1 MSKLTKTVID
11 RPVLAFIA
19 VLTMLVFGVS
29 SLLSMQQ
36 ELTPNMALPALM
48 IEVVYPGAAPDDV
61 ELLVTKKIED
71 GMASVNGIKNSLS
84 YSYDSSSIVVYQFDY
99 SVNLDNAFLDL
110 QKKMEDIKAELPEGC
125 EAPVIR
131 EMNNNDSSAMVLSV
145 EAVKEGA
152 DLTTYALETAIP
164 ALKQLP
170 DVANIKR
177 MGGREKHV
185 LVELD
190 PLLSEQYGIG
200 IGQVSETLAASDFIY
215 PAGNAEMGNKKLTL
229 TAIMRHGEAEE
240 LAKVPIKTDKGQVLA
255 LGDVAKVSLAE
266 KEPDTLCRLNGV
278 EGIALGV
285 LKNQQ
290 ASSVSLSKQVTEKLE
305 QLNAEH
311 PDTKLVVVFDSAD
324 SIISSLLTVANTLV
338 IAVVLT
344 MIVLFL
350 FFGDIK
356 ASLIV
361 GSSIPVSVLITLILI
376 SMMGFSLNMITLGAL
391 VIGIGMMV
399 DNSIVVLDMCFRM
412 QEEGLDFKDA
422 AYQGTTAVILSV
434 VASTATS
441 VVVYLPIALLQ
452 GLTGQLFKPLGF
464 TIIFALTASM
474 VSAFTLVPLCFSLY
488 RPKQKTDI
496 PVNRFL
502 NKVGE
507 KYQKLLSRVMGHKII
522 VILIAVF
529 LIAATAGLGSMLHSE
544 LMPSTEEG
552 AVVIGIDLP
561 TQTKDEELFGKVE
574 AIEEFVTGSPYVKN
588 GVMYIDI
595 AGYYAEMTAYLADD
609 CELSSQEV
617 ASLWGQE
624 VMNYAGDCRVY
635 VSALQSSGLS
645 TGGAEVEIQLESND
659 LPLLKEAARDCADAF
674 RNVDGVLSIVNS
686 TAAQGMRA
694 EVDIDPLKAEALGL
708 SAREAAEQ
716 LYAAI
721 HGVEAMEIN
730 LDGHKY
736 KVDVKFPKEEYKNIA
751 DTEKL
756 MFYTEEGKAIP
767 FPEIAKIYYNDS
779 PQEIAKQSGKFTAT
793 IISRL
798 ALEKRY
804 DAEDEIY
811 EILENE
817 VEPNL
822 PEGVVV
828 GTYIVDLLME
838 EEFEALI
845 LAILAAVFLVF
856 AVMAAEFNS
865 LKYSLLVMIC
875 IPFSLAGALLMLL
888 VFDCTINLTSL
899 IGILML
905 AGIVVNNGIMF
916 VDETNVLK
924 EKMEIT
930 EALSEAGR
938 SRLRPILMT
947 TMTTVL
953 SMIPQALA
961 IGKNGGT
968 MQGMAVAIIGG
979 LTCSTL
985 LTLLL
990 LPTFYL
996 MTQTKL
1002 QFKRQKGED
1011 NGEEQNAAL

>member
-1 MSKLTKTVID
+1 
-11 RPVLAFIA
+11 
-19 VLTMLVFGVS
+19 
-29 SLLSMQQ
+29 
-36 ELTPNMALPALM
+36 
-48 IEVVYPGAAPDDV
+48 
-61 ELLVTKKIED
+61 
-71 GMASVNGIKNSLS
+71 
-84 YSYDSSSIVVYQFDY
+84 
-99 SVNLDNAFLDL
+99 
-110 QKKMEDIKAELPEGC
+110 
-125 EAPVIR
+125 
-131 EMNNNDSSAMVLSV
+131 
-145 EAVKEGA
+145 
-152 DLTTYALETAIP
+152 
-164 ALKQLP
+164 
-170 DVANIKR
+170 
-177 MGGREKHV
+177 
-185 LVELD
+185 
-190 PLLSEQYGIG
+190 
-200 IGQVSETLAASDFIY
+200 
-215 PAGNAEMGNKKLTL
+215 
-229 TAIMRHGEAEE
+229 
-240 LAKVPIKTDKGQVLA
+240 
-255 LGDVAKVSLAE
+255 
-266 KEPDTLCRLNGV
+266 
-278 EGIALGV
+278 
-285 LKNQQ
+285 
-290 ASSVSLSKQVTEKLE
+290 
-305 QLNAEH
+305 
-311 PDTKLVVVFDSAD
+311 
-324 SIISSLLTVANTLV
+324 
-338 IAVVLT
+338 
-344 MIVLFL
+344 
-350 FFGDIK
+350 
-356 ASLIV
+356 
-361 GSSIPVSVLITLILI
+361 
-376 SMMGFSLNMITLGAL
+376 
-391 VIGIGMMV
+391 
-399 DNSIVVLDMCFRM
+399 
-412 QEEGLDFKDA
+412 
-422 AYQGTTAVILSV
+422 
-434 VASTATS
+434 
-441 VVVYLPIALLQ
+441 
-452 GLTGQLFKPLGF
+452 
-464 TIIFALTASM
+464 
-474 VSAFTLVPLCFSLY
+474 
-488 RPKQKTDI
+488 
-496 PVNRFL
+496 
-502 NKVGE
+502 
-507 KYQKLLSRVMGHKII
+507 MGHKII
-522 VILIAVF
+522 VVLIAVL
-529 LIAATAGLGSMLHSE
+529 LIVATGALGSMLHSE

-574 AIEEFVTGSPYVKN
+574 AIENFVTSSPYVEN
-588 GVMYIDI
+588 GIMFIDI
-595 AGYYAEMTAYLADD
+595 AGYYAEMTAYLSED
-609 CELSSQEV
+609 CDLSSQEV

-624 VMNYAGDCRVY
+624 VQNYAGDCRVY
-635 VSALQSSGLS
+635 VSALQSSGLA

-674 RNVDGVLSIVNS
+674 KDVDGVLSIVNS

-694 EVDIDPLKAEALGL
+694 EVDIDALKAEALGL

-730 LDGHKY
+730 MDGHKY
-736 KVDVKFPKEEYKNIA
+736 KVDVKYPKSEYGRIQ

-756 MFYTEEGKAIP
+756 MFHTEEGKEVP
-767 FPEIAKIYYNDS
+767 FSEIAKIYYNDS
-779 PQEIAKQSGKFTAT
+779 PQEIAKQGGKFTAT

-798 ALEKRY
+798 SLEKRY

-875 IPFSLAGALLMLL
+875 IPFSLAGALLLLL

-899 IGILML
+899 IGIMML

-924 EKMEIT
+924 GEGMEIR
-930 EALSEAGR
+930 EALGQAGR

-996 MTQTKL
+996 MTEFKI
-1002 QFKRQKGED
+1002 QFKKRKGED